1 VPAVP
6 PEKLHPNFVHLST
19 SPNFSPARGLIRE
32 LSFAFKDRDGNYRKD
47 FQTTGF
53 DGRLWELY
61 LYGYFYEQKF
71 LIDDSQA
78 VPDFLGEK
86 GGIRIAVEAVT
97 VNPTPGVTAPQPQSK
112 VEEFALSAAY
122 MPIKWGSVL
131 TSKLAKKYWEKP
143 QVAGLPLA
151 FAIHDF
157 HGPGTLLW
165 SLHSLS
171 DYLFGLRNQ
180 EDGQDV
186 PVESHTHGAKVIP
199 SGFFQLPG
207 AENISAVI
215 ASNEATL
222 PKFNR
227 MGQIAGFGDPAIRMK
242 RIGAQLDLATM
253 AVTGFETT
261 TQRGVANESWS
272 TGIWVFHNPHARLPI
287 PYDLF
292 DGSLNVFLRGGERHS
307 LSTRQVHVLRSV
319 TKFN

>member
-1 VPAVP
+1 
-6 PEKLHPNFVHLST
+6 
-19 SPNFSPARGLIRE
+19 
-32 LSFAFKDRDGNYRKD
+32 
-47 FQTTGF
+47 
-53 DGRLWELY
+53 
-61 LYGYFYEQKF
+61 
-71 LIDDSQA
+71 
-78 VPDFLGEK
+78 
-86 GGIRIAVEAVT
+86 
-97 VNPTPGVTAPQPQSK
+97 
-112 VEEFALSAAY
+112 
-122 MPIKWGSVL
+122 MPIKWGSAL

-227 MGQIAGFGDPAIRMK
+227 MAQIAGFGDPAIRIK

-253 AVTGFETT
+253 AVTAFETT
-261 TQRGVANESWS
+261 TQRGVANESWL

-287 PYDLF
+287 PF
-292 DGSLNVFLRGGERHS
+292 DSSRLAQCLPSGWRAAFFEHS
-307 LSTRQVHVLRSV
+307 AGPRAAIGDEVQLACCPQTTVLEAHEINLPFHSSRP
-319 TKFN
+319 